1 MVKIKTTN
9 KMSQITKY
17 RIALFLLG
25 VIIVFVLFHKC
36 DSKVVMPKEPDTKI
50 IQINIDSVK
59 ILKGQIKLLEANKA
73 VYDSLN
79 KIHKAKYLA
88 LKNTNRERIVYHICD
103 TVEVLK
109 YYDSTVNSCDSV
121 IHSDS
126 LVISNR
132 DNTIIALNKVVTK
145 QSDIIN
151 EVKDHDAWQKSVN
164 DILKK
169 EVKKQKRTKIA
180 VICGAILGVVAT
192 IVFIK

>member
-1 MVKIKTTN
+1 
-9 KMSQITKY
+9 MSEVTKY
-17 RIALFLLG
+17 RLALFLLG
-25 VIIVFVLFHKC
+25 VIIIFVLFHKC

-50 IQINIDSVK
+50 IKINIDSVK
-59 ILKGQIKLLEANKA
+59 LLKGQIKLLEANSHI
-73 VYDSLN
+73 YDSLN

-88 LKNTNRERIVYHICD
+88 LKNSNREGIVHHVCD

-109 YYDSTVNSCDSV
+109 YYDSAVNSCDSV

-126 LVISNR
+126 LVINNR
-132 DNTIIALNKVVTK
+132 DTTILILNKVVAK

-151 EVKDHDAWQKSVN
+151 EVQEHDTWQKSVN

-180 VICGAILGVVAT
+180 VICGAILGAVGT
-192 IVFIK
+192 IVLVK

>member
-1 MVKIKTTN
+1 MNT
-9 KMSQITKY
+9 ITKY
-17 RIALFLLG
+17 RLALFLLG
-25 VIIVFVLFHKC
+25 VILVIVFCFKC

-50 IQINIDSVK
+50 IEINIDSVK
-59 ILKGQIKLLEANKA
+59 LLKGQIKLLEANSLI
-73 VYDSLN
+73 YDSLS

-88 LKNTNRERIVYHICD
+88 LKNSNRERIVYHICD

-132 DNTIIALNKVVTK
+132 DTTILVLNKVVAK

-151 EVKDHDAWQKSVN
+151 EIQEHDTWQKSVN

-192 IVFIK
+192 IVLIK

>member
-1 MVKIKTTN
+1 
-9 KMSQITKY
+9 MSDITKY
-17 RIALFLLG
+17 RLTLFFLGVVIVLLFLN
-25 VIIVFVLFHKC
+25 KC
-36 DSKVVMPKEPDTKI
+36 DSKTVISKEPDTKI

-73 VYDSLN
+73 IYDSLN

-88 LKNTNRERIVYHICD
+88 LKQTNRESIMHHICD

-132 DNTIIALNKVVTK
+132 DTTILVLNKVVAK

-151 EVKDHDAWQKSVN
+151 EVQEHDNWQKSVN

-192 IVFIK
+192 ILLIR

>member
-1 MVKIKTTN
+1 
-9 KMSQITKY
+9 MSEVTKY
-17 RIALFLLG
+17 RLALFLLG

-36 DSKVVMPKEPDTKI
+36 DSKVVMPKEPGTKI

-59 ILKGQIKLLEANKA
+59 LLKGQIKLLETNSRI
-73 VYDSLN
+73 YDSLS

-88 LKNTNRERIVYHICD
+88 LKNSNRERIVYHICD

-132 DNTIIALNKVVTK
+132 DTTIKVLNKVVTK

-151 EVKDHDAWQKSVN
+151 EVQEHDNWQKSEN

-180 VICGAILGVVAT
+180 VICGAVLAVVAT
-192 IVFIK
+192 IVLVK